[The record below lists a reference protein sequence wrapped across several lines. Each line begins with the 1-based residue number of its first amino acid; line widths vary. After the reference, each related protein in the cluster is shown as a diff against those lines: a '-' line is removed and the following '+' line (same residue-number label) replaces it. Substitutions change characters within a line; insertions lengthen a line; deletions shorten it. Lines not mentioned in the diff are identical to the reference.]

1 MFLNRFVLGTLCVCM
16 IKEVSVSNQLSAVLY
31 VNLVQNNI
39 KTFNPLIGN
48 VNTLGAYNIQ
58 FWTVVIQ

>member
-1 MFLNRFVLGTLCVCM
+1 MLRTLCVCM
-16 IKEVSVSNQLSAVLY
+16 IKEANVSNQLSAVLY

-48 VNTLGAYNIQ
+48 FNTLDAYKIQ
-58 FWTVVIQ
+58 F